1 MVAVK
6 RKPPSQDATKKEY
19 DEPVKVKKA
28 KKVKAKK

>member
-6 RKPPSQDATKKEY
+6 RKPPTQDATKKEY
-19 DEPVKVKKA
+19 DEPVKA